1 MYKRTS
7 NGDWVFVDPSTLSNP
22 TERAFLEYTLA
33 TINANRYKNLSVE
46 KLIEMRDNR
55 DVGYFRVPLA
65 AGGSVWQ
72 VSGAMHALKN
82 TLKGL
87 APKEIKRRFKE
98 KINNL
103 MTDDSPQEQRI

>member
-1 MYKRTS
+1 MRN
-7 NGDWVFVDPSTLSNP
+7 NGD
-22 TERAFLEYTLA
+22 
-33 TINANRYKNLSVE
+33 IK
-46 KLIEMRDNR
+46 
-55 DVGYFRVPLA
+55 YFRVPLA

-72 VSGAMHALKN
+72 VSGAMRALKN

-87 APKEIKRRFKE
+87 TPEEIKLRFKE